1 MWSKTMSLPNSQENA
16 SDYLEIARNAAQAET
31 IAAELALIEATAR
44 AEAAREASARLEAAV
59 AALNGESPTA
69 TAIEVPTSSEVLK
82 FDNQSA
88 VTAERQAAADMTPEE
103 FDAERKKR
111 QRAKQKELDAQN
123 PYAQL
128 KCSGCGVTGKMT
140 ENIIQAPSGVPVRML
155 VCNGCGNQNI
165 I

>member
-1 MWSKTMSLPNSQENA
+1 MQALDNA
-16 SDYLEIARNAAQAET
+16 LDAAQVET

-59 AALNGESPTA
+59 AALNGESATPTVKLPDIPKLS
-69 TAIEVPTSSEVLK
+69 TETPIS
-82 FDNQSA
+82 
-88 VTAERQAAADMTPEE
+88 AERQATADMTPEE
-103 FDAERKKR
+103 FDKERQRR

-128 KCSGCGVTGKMT
+128 KCSGCGEIGKLI

>member
-1 MWSKTMSLPNSQENA
+1 MSLPNSQENA

-31 IAAELALIEATAR
+31 IAAELALIEAAAR

-69 TAIEVPTSSEVLK
+69 TEQAPEQGVETAFQAVDDGSSP
-82 FDNQSA
+82 S
-88 VTAERQAAADMTPEE
+88 ERSKMQAMSSEE
-103 FDAERKKR
+103 FDKERQRR

-128 KCSGCGVTGKMT
+128 KCSGCGEIGKLI

>member
-1 MWSKTMSLPNSQENA
+1 MSLPNSQENA
-16 SDYLEIARNAAQAET
+16 SDYLEIARNAAQVET

-59 AALNGESPTA
+59 AALNGESATPT
-69 TAIEVPTSSEVLK
+69 
-82 FDNQSA
+82 NSA
-88 VTAERQAAADMTPEE
+88 VAQEVEQSSDTRQVDGSTPSRATNADMTPEE
-103 FDAERKKR
+103 FDAERKRR

-128 KCSGCGVTGKMT
+128 KCSGCGEIGKLI